1 MKGARFKI
9 KSIKDKWAVLPII
22 ILGGSP
28 IRVAVP
34 PILAANISDNIKG
47 TGDISKFSQIAKVIG
62 IINITVVTLSRTEE
76 KMPVII
82 LKVSHRQMSNFFS
95 LLRKLVEIW
104 DKR

>member
-9 KSIKDKWAVLPII
+9 KYIKDKWAALPII

-34 PILAANISDNIKG
+34 PILAANISDNITG

-82 LKVSHRQMSNFFS
+82 LKKNNWKFF
-95 LLRKLVEIW
+95 LIIFLFMFLAT
-104 DKR
+104 

>member
-1 MKGARFKI
+1 MKGARFRI
-9 KSIKDKWAVLPII
+9 KSIKNKWAALPII
-22 ILGGSP
+22 ILGGLP

-34 PILAANISDNIKG
+34 PILAANISDNITG

-82 LKVSHRQMSNFFS
+82 LKKNNWKFF
-95 LLRKLVEIW
+95 LIIFLFMFLAT
-104 DKR
+104 